1 MFRSQQQ
8 QQQRYT
14 SEQSTY
20 IASAFVVVIPV
31 AVDSNDSSRLTVQ
44 RDGEQQNAE

>member
-8 QQQRYT
+8 QQYGT
-14 SEQSTY
+14 YEQSTY

-31 AVDSNDSSRLTVQ
+31 LVDSNDSSRLTVQ
-44 RDGEQQNAE
+44 RDGEQENTG